1 MLWIKAFHI
10 VFVVTW
16 FAGLFYLPR
25 LFVYHVQAADR
36 IGQDRFKVME
46 KKLFGI
52 MTIGGTLSVLSGFWL
67 LVGYWLGALAGQGW
81 IHAKLLVVA
90 LLIGFHAYL
99 FVCMKAFREDRNTR
113 SERFFRLINEVPA
126 AALIAIVVLVVV
138 KPF

>member
-10 VFVVTW
+10 IFVVTW

-52 MTIGGTLSVLSGFWL
+52 MTIGGALSVISGLWL
-67 LVGYWLGALAGQGW
+67 LSYWVEALAGQGW
-81 IHAKLLVVA
+81 IHAKLLVVFG
-90 LLIGFHAYL
+90 LIIFHAFL
-99 FVCMKAFREDRNTR
+99 LRWMKAFREDRNTH
-113 SERFFRLINEVPA
+113 SERFFRVANEVPA
-126 AALIAIVVLVVV
+126 VALIAIVILVVV